1 MTLPY
6 YKMKKAF
13 SLFELSIT
21 LVIIALLV
29 AGTIQGSKLLSKS
42 RLSSAQV
49 LTENSIVNNL
59 DGLVAWFETSL
70 DSSFG
75 DIEKTNNTSIAT
87 WLDRNPNASVK
98 NNATQGTSGNQP
110 KFYHKLFNKDSI
122 PALRFDGS
130 DDFLSFDGTSL
141 ENSDYTIFIVEQRRS
156 ANNFKYFIST
166 NSSSGIN
173 LIAGFRLTGVF
184 TYTHS
189 GAGLDFEI
197 PDFDSAKIIPR
208 IHTMM
213 FDTSAGLRYW
223 ENGGTSPDDFNS
235 ASTTPISG
243 VIAAAIGRSIPSG
256 TYYEGDIAEVII
268 FKKSVTTEERKAIE
282 DYLGKK
288 YNITI
293 S

>member
-1 MTLPY
+1 
-6 YKMKKAF
+6 MKKAF

-21 LVIIALLV
+21 LVIISLLI
-29 AGTIQGSKLLSKS
+29 AGTIQGSRLLSKS

-75 DIEKTNNTSIAT
+75 DIEKTNDTNIAT
-87 WLDRNPNASVK
+87 WHDRSPNNSVK
-98 NNATQGTSGNQP
+98 NNATQGTSNSQP

-122 PALRFDGS
+122 PALRFDGI
-130 DDFLSFDGTSL
+130 DDSLNFDGTSL
-141 ENSDYTIFIVEQRRS
+141 ANSDYTIFIVEQRRNG
-156 ANNFKYFIST
+156 NNFKYFIST
-166 NSSSGIN
+166 NSSGGIN

-189 GAGLDFEI
+189 AAGLDFGI
-197 PDFDSAKIIPR
+197 PNFDSAKIIPR

-213 FDTSAGLRYW
+213 FDTSSGLRYW

-235 ASTTPISG
+235 ASTTPISSI
-243 VIAAAIGRSIPSG
+243 IAAAIGRSIPSG
-256 TYYEGDIAEVII
+256 TFYNGDIAEVII
-268 FKKSVTTEERKAIE
+268 FRKSLTTIERKAVE

-288 YNITI
+288 YQITI